1 VRCLGNV
8 IKHPMQTAPT
18 VWFRDV
24 GVVLGGI
31 QVLKGVQ
38 LRLSAQQCHVLIGR
52 SGCGKSTLLRVLLGL
67 VPAQQGAVL
76 MDDQPMRPQHER
88 APQVGYVIQD
98 GGLFPHLT
106 IRDNILLPMVL
117 QKKSGE
123 KRLEELL
130 VLLNLEAK
138 LLDRYPSQLSGGQR
152 QRAALARALVLDPPL
167 LLLDEPLSAIDPM
180 LRSELQSDLK
190 NLFQR
195 LQKTVIL
202 VTHDLAE
209 AAFLGDTLT
218 LLHEGRV
225 EQHAPVRQFF
235 EAPASDF
242 AKQFINAQRA
252 LHRMGP

>member
-1 VRCLGNV
+1 
-8 IKHPMQTAPT
+8 
-18 VWFRDV
+18 VWFQDV
-24 GVVLGGI
+24 RAVLGGL
-31 QVLKGVQ
+31 QVLKGIQ
-38 LRLSAQQCHVLIGR
+38 LRLGAQQCHVLIGP
-52 SGCGKSTLLRVLLGL
+52 SGCGKSTMLRVLLGL
-67 VPAQQGAVL
+67 VPVQHGVVL
-76 MDDQPMRPQHER
+76 MDDQPVPPPHLL

-106 IRDNILLPMVL
+106 VRDNILLPMVL

-123 KRLEELL
+123 KRLQELL
-130 VLLNLEAK
+130 DLLNLNHT
-138 LLDRYPSQLSGGQR
+138 LLARYPSQLSGGQR

-180 LRSELQSDLK
+180 LRSELQSELK

-209 AAFLGDTLT
+209 AAFLGETLT